1 MSVTVTITAS
11 ELHAA
16 LAWAFPHASKDKMLP
31 ILNAVHIALESG
43 ELTVQATDRY
53 TLARKVI
60 SVEVGEPGSAF
71 EATLQAD
78 DVKALLPLLKRAGKY
93 DAIVTVDDDKARITL
108 ADGTE
113 TTLRT
118 VAGNYPPL
126 TRILTTEG
134 EPIDV
139 DTVRVNVEQLARFRA
154 AWLPKRDRDNTHV
167 RLQQFRENG
176 PYMVTLEGWED
187 GYIGAIMPRRVVN

>member
-1 MSVTVTITAS
+1 MSITVTVTAGG
-11 ELHAA
+11 LHAA
-16 LAWAFPHASKDKMLP
+16 LAWALPHASKDKMLP
-31 ILNAVHIALESG
+31 ILNAVHIALDSG

-60 SVEVGEPGSAF
+60 SVEVGDTGSAF
-71 EATLQAD
+71 KVTLQAD

-93 DAIVTVDDDKARITL
+93 DAIVTVEDDRARIML

-126 TRILTTEG
+126 SRILTTEG

-139 DTVRVNVEQLARFRA
+139 DTVRINVEQLARFRA

-176 PYMVTLEGWED
+176 PFMVTLEGWEE
-187 GYIGAIMPRRVVN
+187 GYIGAIMPKRVVN